1 MQKKLTQLFAK
12 LRPAVTTAAG
22 KVVSV
27 YSGFTKPKKILVWVV
42 LCLVVAGGTGSGIYL
57 KLHSKQAAVADTT
70 TGTLQ
75 TAVART
81 GNLILEASGTGTLVP
96 VRELTIGFDTNGEVL
111 AIDVTLGEVVEEGQ
125 VLAELDSSSQELA
138 LETARQ
144 NLAEMTSAVA
154 IANAQQA
161 VASYEASVTTAQIAV
176 NNLTHKNQL
185 AINQAYAT
193 YILAQQ
199 RLEQA
204 QAAYNSLSGL
214 SDSDP
219 TKASAYQSLYQA
231 QVARNQALYTYNCYT
246 GNPSQQSVHAANA
259 ALALAQANLEEAR
272 NYLAALT
279 GGEVPADATGASL
292 QKLRQ
297 TRLTVETAQANLD
310 ATQLKAPFS
319 GTIMSIYIQVGA
331 MAGGSAFTI
340 ADLSQA
346 EIDFYMDQDDWSNVK
361 VGYQVQVI
369 FDALPDQTFTGTVTE
384 VQPGLVSAGGSSM
397 VEGVAVLDD
406 SYRGTQLPTGV
417 SAAID
422 VISGQSLNVVLVP
435 VEALHKLSEG
445 QYAVFVMQNDDPKL
459 TMVGVGLQD
468 DTFVEIRSGVK
479 AGDVVTTGVVETNQ

>member
-1 MQKKLTQLFAK
+1 
-12 LRPAVTTAAG
+12 
-22 KVVSV
+22 
-27 YSGFTKPKKILVWVV
+27 
-42 LCLVVAGGTGSGIYL
+42 
-57 KLHSKQAAVADTT
+57 
-70 TGTLQ
+70 
-75 TAVART
+75 
-81 GNLILEASGTGTLVP
+81 
-96 VRELTIGFDTNGEVL
+96 
-111 AIDVTLGEVVEEGQ
+111 
-125 VLAELDSSSQELA
+125 
-138 LETARQ
+138 
-144 NLAEMTSAVA
+144 
-154 IANAQQA
+154 
-161 VASYEASVTTAQIAV
+161 
-176 NNLTHKNQL
+176 
-185 AINQAYAT
+185 
-193 YILAQQ
+193 
-199 RLEQA
+199 
-204 QAAYNSLSGL
+204 
-214 SDSDP
+214 
-219 TKASAYQSLYQA
+219 
-231 QVARNQALYTYNCYT
+231 
-246 GNPSQQSVHAANA
+246 
-259 ALALAQANLEEAR
+259 
-272 NYLAALT
+272 
-279 GGEVPADATGASL
+279 
-292 QKLRQ
+292 
-297 TRLTVETAQANLD
+297 
-310 ATQLKAPFS
+310 
-319 GTIMSIYIQVGA
+319 